1 MIKLT
6 LTGRPIT
13 KKNSQI
19 PIRTKSGKFFIIQ
32 SKQYREYEK
41 NCLIQIKEQFP
52 WQISTALH
60 PGIPVTGKVSLKALY
75 YMPDRRLPDL
85 LNLLQAT
92 ANIVEKAGVIENDK
106 DIVSFD
112 GSRIM
117 GVDKENPRVEIYIEE
132 MMEVEC

>member
-1 MIKLT
+1 MIKLI

-19 PIRTKSGKFFIIQ
+19 PIRTKTGKYFIIQ

-41 NCLIQIKEQFP
+41 NCLLQIQAQHFMTLNFT
-52 WQISTALH
+52 S
-60 PGIPVTGKVSLKALY
+60 KVSLKALY
-75 YMPDRRLPDL
+75 YMPDKRLPDL

-92 ANIVEKAGVIENDK
+92 ADIVEKAQVIENDK
-106 DIVSFD
+106 NIVSFD

-117 GVDKENPRVEIYIEE
+117 EVDKENPRVEIFIEE
-132 MMEVEC
+132 VM